1 MAIRNGDDD
10 EETKLRELGS
20 LLPPVHDDG
29 GPAQGA
35 EVAEIRAMGEEEE
48 GHGPR
53 LECPPPGRFK
63 PAPLSWR
70 SLIEEHKALAEQRW
84 TPPPPMEMPVIYQKK
99 LSGAPKL
106 SDDQVGYAREQARTR
121 SIKDIAKEMG
131 VKYMTVYNAVRGVTY
146 RHLNG
151 IYPPQW

>member
-1 MAIRNGDDD
+1 
-10 EETKLRELGS
+10 
-20 LLPPVHDDG
+20 
-29 GPAQGA
+29 
-35 EVAEIRAMGEEEE
+35 
-48 GHGPR
+48 
-53 LECPPPGRFK
+53 
-63 PAPLSWR
+63 
-70 SLIEEHKALAEQRW
+70 
-84 TPPPPMEMPVIYQKK
+84 MEMPVIYQKK